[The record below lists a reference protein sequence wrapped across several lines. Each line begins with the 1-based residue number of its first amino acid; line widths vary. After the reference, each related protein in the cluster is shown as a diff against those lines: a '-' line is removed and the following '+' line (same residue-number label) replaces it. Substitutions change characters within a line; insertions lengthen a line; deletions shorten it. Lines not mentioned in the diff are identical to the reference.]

1 MKINLFTF
9 ILSGNNVSFKYERIG
24 LSEEEDDTEAYECRF
39 VLLKNNVNFV
49 FIIDR
54 KIRFEALQS
63 EAGQK
68 LLRRSGRAP
77 DDISSVVLVDK
88 DR

>member
-39 VLLKNNVNFV
+39 VLLKNNVN
-49 FIIDR
+49 
-54 KIRFEALQS
+54 
-63 EAGQK
+63 
-68 LLRRSGRAP
+68 
-77 DDISSVVLVDK
+77 LVDLLHN
-88 DR
+88 